1 MDWCYQIDVE
11 TGNILCVFTGK
22 LPPPT
27 CMYGNALDTVVVLQ
41 VRHEADLALKFLEN
55 HSMDSF
61 AALFMTPVEFFRK
74 FDVTFQ

>member
-1 MDWCYQIDVE
+1 MY
-11 TGNILCVFTGK
+11 
-22 LPPPT
+22 
-27 CMYGNALDTVVVLQ
+27 MYGNELDTVVVWQ

>member
-1 MDWCYQIDVE
+1 M
-11 TGNILCVFTGK
+11 CVYK

-27 CMYGNALDTVVVLQ
+27 YGNDLDTVVVWQ